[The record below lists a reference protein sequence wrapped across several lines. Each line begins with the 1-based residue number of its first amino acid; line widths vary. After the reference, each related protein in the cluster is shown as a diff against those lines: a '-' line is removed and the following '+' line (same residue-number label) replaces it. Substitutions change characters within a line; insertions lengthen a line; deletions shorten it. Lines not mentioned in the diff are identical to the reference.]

1 LKRFLLL
8 PQQDMEREKHFCR
21 KWKSKESLCITLMGK
36 AFKKKKKLAC
46 SLSLNTGTDKYT

>member
-36 AFKKKKKLAC
+36 AFKKKKKNWRVLFP
-46 SLSLNTGTDKYT
+46 

>member
-36 AFKKKKKLAC
+36 AFKKKKK
-46 SLSLNTGTDKYT
+46 TGVFSFLKYGN